1 MGRVEPL
8 KNNEEEKEEAAAFSR
23 CSSLCLPFAA
33 LKRQGCYVY
42 TACLL
47 KAAKTGRIWKAVK

>member
-23 CSSLCLPFAA
+23 CSSLCLRFAA
-33 LKRQGCYVY
+33 LKGEGCYVY
-42 TACLL
+42 TTCLS
-47 KAAKTGRIWKAVK
+47 KAAKTGRILKAVK